1 LMREYLKPYTDEQGQ
16 EVARLAVF
24 NTCHNLIRTL
34 PALIHDTHNPEDVS
48 DACEDHAPES
58 VRYGIMSRPPLTVEE
73 EERDRRRKWKKARTK
88 PVISE
93 LTGY

>member
-1 LMREYLKPYTDEQGQ
+1 
-16 EVARLAVF
+16 
-24 NTCHNLIRTL
+24 
-34 PALIHDTHNPEDVS
+34 
-48 DACEDHAPES
+48 